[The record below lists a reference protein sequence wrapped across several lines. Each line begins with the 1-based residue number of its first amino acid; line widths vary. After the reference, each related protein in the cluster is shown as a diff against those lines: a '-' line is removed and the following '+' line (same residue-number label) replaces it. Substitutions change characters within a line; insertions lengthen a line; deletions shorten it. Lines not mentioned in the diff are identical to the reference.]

1 MLPIDH
7 EFVLLYIL
15 YGLLCCYII
24 YKIVSESKR
33 NKFRFISYLII
44 SLSLNGFLFY
54 DVENFKGGGSLVV
67 LFSSGVLL
75 LFTFVTFVFDELV
88 IN

>member
-1 MLPIDH
+1 M
-7 EFVLLYIL
+7 

-24 YKIVSESKR
+24 YKIGSESKR

-54 DVENFKGGGSLVV
+54 DAENFKGGGSLAV
-67 LFSSGVLL
+67 LFSSGVLF
-75 LFTFVTFVFDELV
+75 LFILVTLILDALV
-88 IN
+88 INWKRKNVIR